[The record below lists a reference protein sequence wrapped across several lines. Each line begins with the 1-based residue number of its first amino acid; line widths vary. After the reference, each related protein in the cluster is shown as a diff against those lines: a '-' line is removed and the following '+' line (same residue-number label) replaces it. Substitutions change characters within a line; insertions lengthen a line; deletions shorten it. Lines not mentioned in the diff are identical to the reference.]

1 MEVPDFAREM
11 EDGKRQAQRRLQ
23 SSAAF

>member
-11 EDGKRQAQRRLQ
+11 EDEKRQAKRRLQ

>member
-11 EDGKRQAQRRLQ
+11 EEGKRPAEHRLQ

>member
-11 EDGKRQAQRRLQ
+11 EDGKRQAKRRLQ

>member
-11 EDGKRQAQRRLQ
+11 EEGKRQAEHRLQ